1 MRFLQPEIGWWMLA
15 GAALVWLARWRL
27 RWRFAATTDVRSLGD
42 RRYRASFT
50 RRLPFA
56 LLVLALACIGI
67 ALMEPVIPYSQ
78 AEVQSLGLD
87 VVVLLDLSSSMQEDM
102 DAPPAARATLVS
114 TGVPAAPRP
123 PAHTRLD
130 ATKNAIKTFVRGRR
144 DDRIGLVVF
153 SDNAYVVSP
162 LTFDYDY
169 LVHYVD
175 MVDDQIL
182 RGEGQTAI
190 GDGLAL
196 ANYLLSRQSK
206 GSRSHQVIVLFTD
219 GENNRGRDPLESLA
233 DSSRA
238 GIRVHMIGV
247 DIDKEVKAKPAVQQ
261 LLASIQA
268 NGGRYFNANSERDL
282 LAASRSID
290 SIEKGL
296 LVNKVYV
303 HDVPVYQWFAV
314 PALLL
319 LAAAMAVRAIP
330 YFIDQT

>member
-15 GAALVWLARWRL
+15 GAALVWLVRWRL
-27 RWRFAATTDVRSLGD
+27 RWRFAATTDARVLGD
-42 RRYRASFT
+42 RRYRASLT

-56 LLVLALACIGI
+56 LLVAALACTSL
-67 ALMEPVIPYSQ
+67 ALMEPVLPYSQ

-102 DAPPAARATLVS
+102 DAPPPARASLAS
-114 TGVPAAPRP
+114 TRVPAAPRP

-169 LVHYVD
+169 LLHYVD

-196 ANYLLSRQSK
+196 ANYLMSRQSK

-238 GIRVHMIGV
+238 NIRVHMIGV

-261 LLASIQA
+261 LLTAVKA
-268 NGGRYFNANSERDL
+268 NGGRYFNATSERDL

>member
-42 RRYRASFT
+42 RRYRASFA

-56 LLVLALACIGI
+56 LLVLALACIAV

-102 DAPPAARATLVS
+102 DAPPAARTTLVS